1 LQPHQASSLALTACA
16 PTVFGNSF
24 YSSAK
29 TRKSYRNRIVL
40 NKFFATNFLFAID
53 RRVQHWLRSC
63 KHAYHSRAE
72 VKNCVLQYDNII
84 NKVLNGTFQMIL
96 SPTFKKVQDTI
107 SLAEIKNDEAK
118 RGNEA
123 KTGLGK
129 EGNK

>member
-1 LQPHQASSLALTACA
+1 
-16 PTVFGNSF
+16 
-24 YSSAK
+24 
-29 TRKSYRNRIVL
+29 
-40 NKFFATNFLFAID
+40 
-53 RRVQHWLRSC
+53 
-63 KHAYHSRAE
+63 
-72 VKNCVLQYDNII
+72 
-84 NKVLNGTFQMIL
+84 MIL